1 MGRASLNEVMGR
13 GAAKGVWVETELGSA
28 YFTHEDETPFDI
40 GHKMRIHGNTLVSLN
55 SWYLQGLKLRSK
67 LKAGTRL
74 WLEARFDDE
83 QEILADDLKGRL
95 EKVVNALA
103 RHRFYYIFA
112 QPVDPAALNI
122 PDYFDVVKTPMDL
135 GTVARKV
142 NGGTYGWDK
151 VHEFEDDVR
160 LVFDNC
166 ASYNPPGSDAA
177 TMGKMVEEEFNK
189 KWIEL
194 GFVFKD
200 ASRALPKGPRL
211 DVAGATRETGGGAGG
226 DGETPGK

>member
-1 MGRASLNEVMGR
+1 
-13 GAAKGVWVETELGSA
+13 
-28 YFTHEDETPFDI
+28 
-40 GHKMRIHGNTLVSLN
+40 MRIHGNTLVSLN

-135 GTVARKV
+135 GTVARRV
-142 NGGTYGWDK
+142 SGGTYGWDK
-151 VHEFEDDVR
+151 VHLFEDDVR

-177 TMGKMVEEEFNK
+177 TMGKMVEDEFNK

-211 DVAGATRETGGGAGG
+211 DVAGATPGGGGGG

>member
-1 MGRASLNEVMGR
+1 
-13 GAAKGVWVETELGSA
+13 
-28 YFTHEDETPFDI
+28 
-40 GHKMRIHGNTLVSLN
+40 
-55 SWYLQGLKLRSK
+55 
-67 LKAGTRL
+67 
-74 WLEARFDDE
+74 
-83 QEILADDLKGRL
+83 
-95 EKVVNALA
+95 
-103 RHRFYYIFA
+103 
-112 QPVDPAALNI
+112 
-122 PDYFDVVKTPMDL
+122 MDL
-135 GTVARKV
+135 GTVAKKV
-142 NGGTYGWDK
+142 NDGTYGWDK

-177 TMGKMVEEEFNK
+177 TMGKMVEDEFNK

-211 DVAGATRETGGGAGG
+211 DVAGATPGGGGGG

>member
-1 MGRASLNEVMGR
+1 MNEVMGR

-142 NGGTYGWDK
+142 SGGTVSYTHLRA
-151 VHEFEDDVR
+151 HE
-160 LVFDNC
+160 
-166 ASYNPPGSDAA
+166 
-177 TMGKMVEEEFNK
+177 T
-189 KWIEL
+189 
-194 GFVFKD
+194 
-200 ASRALPKGPRL
+200 
-211 DVAGATRETGGGAGG
+211 
-226 DGETPGK
+226 

>member
-1 MGRASLNEVMGR
+1 
-13 GAAKGVWVETELGSA
+13 
-28 YFTHEDETPFDI
+28 
-40 GHKMRIHGNTLVSLN
+40 
-55 SWYLQGLKLRSK
+55 
-67 LKAGTRL
+67 
-74 WLEARFDDE
+74 
-83 QEILADDLKGRL
+83 
-95 EKVVNALA
+95 
-103 RHRFYYIFA
+103 
-112 QPVDPAALNI
+112 
-122 PDYFDVVKTPMDL
+122 MDL
-135 GTVARKV
+135 GTVARRV
-142 NGGTYGWDK
+142 SDGTYGWDK

-211 DVAGATRETGGGAGG
+211 DVAGATRETPGGGAGG